1 MNCNS
6 VKRIIRCITIFFATI
21 LLAVQSAAQFRPPP
35 HTIELLQL
43 KPTSGPPDL
52 AVRLSAD
59 PALSL
64 EGNPVIKVTVLNQ
77 YTFVKTPIR
86 YFGSDAQGIIVRI
99 NWAPELSLSGN
110 TIQGPAGFECFVGNH
125 DLLCAGGSIPA
136 GGSALFQFTLTPP
149 APAGCA
155 PAFDA
160 SVQAKVDP
168 YNSIGEA
175 DETNNEGSTSILVW
189 WPC

>member
-1 MNCNS
+1 MNGNN
-6 VKRIIRCITIFFATI
+6 VRRIIRYITIFAMIF
-21 LLAVQSAAQFRPPP
+21 LAVPSVAQFRPPP
-35 HTIELLQL
+35 NTIELIRLT
-43 KPTSGPPDL
+43 PTQGPPDL

-59 PALSL
+59 PPLSL
-64 EGNPVIKVTVLNQ
+64 EGNSMVKVTVFNQ
-77 YTFVKTPIR
+77 YTFVKTPLR
-86 YFGSDAQGIIVRI
+86 YFGSDAQGVIVRI
-99 NWAPELSLSGN
+99 NWAPELSLAGN

-136 GGSALFQFTLTPP
+136 GGNALFQFTLTPP

-155 PAFDA
+155 PAYNA

-175 DETNNEGSTSILVW
+175 DETNNEGSTNILVW